1 MPQEEAGLDIDYDAE
16 LARMQ
21 GAVAGVAVLPPPPAD
36 QGEPAGPVSGEIV
49 TDHRTVEF
57 MGRRFRIADRIG
69 LMPLLKFA
77 TYADVAT
84 DDPKA
89 LAAMYQMLRDCI
101 YPGVPGC
108 GECEDC
114 EAGNDRAC
122 TDYERGD
129 WQAFEDHAI
138 ETKAE
143 ADDLVAVISKVIEL
157 IAGRPTKQPSPSS
170 PGQRGIS
177 AGSTA
182 RSSGRRAKGSK
193 R

>member
-16 LARMQ
+16 LAQIQ
-21 GAVAGVAVLPPPPAD
+21 GSVAGVAVLPPAEQEPPPGD
-36 QGEPAGPVSGEIV
+36 PVDGEVV

-57 MGRRFRIADRIG
+57 MGRRFRIADKIG

-101 YPGVPGC
+101 YPGEPGC

-122 TDYERGD
+122 AEYVRGD

-138 ETKAE
+138 DTKAE
-143 ADDLVAVISKVIEL
+143 ADDLVTVISKVIEL
-157 IAGRPTKQPSPSS
+157 ISGRPTKQPSPSS
-170 PGQRGIS
+170 SGRRSIS
-177 AGSTA
+177 AGSTG
-182 RSSGRRAKGSK
+182 RSSARRGKGS
-193 R
+193 RR